1 MYLFYILVVVS
12 FIKVCVLNCCCCF
25 VLLAYCIMPK
35 NDKVQRK
42 KEKDLREEQK
52 NKMLDVKKDLNS
64 MMNEIHCMNM
74 RSMLGEK
81 RRDYIRERV
90 KNLGGKEPKRKHVNY
105 KEFMSQQKIKREEE
119 AKKKEEDRILGTQ
132 IFKKKTVIKGRGRW
146 TDGKVKFG
154 PNVGRLKRGVLKVS
168 QNEIFQVTKNK
179 QNK

>member
-1 MYLFYILVVVS
+1 
-12 FIKVCVLNCCCCF
+12 
-25 VLLAYCIMPK
+25 MPK
-35 NDKVQRK
+35 YKKVQQK
-42 KEKDLREEQK
+42 KVTHLREERN

-64 MMNEIHCMNM
+64 LMNEIHSMNM

-90 KNLGGKEPKRKHVNY
+90 KSLGGKEPKRKHVNY
-105 KEFMSQQKIKREEE
+105 KEFMAQQKVKREEE

-168 QNEIFQVTKNK
+168 QNEINKVTKNR